1 MFCHHLPVV
10 HWTLNEYK
18 FLKTWLPAC
27 RPLAKTNLVSPC
39 DGKVLTIGRVKDG
52 FLEQIKGQA
61 FTVDQFLGP
70 KIDQSEDE
78 IFSYRSDDR
87 DNRKTFSIDSWADR
101 TRTNE
106 KLRPRTGPEQDQAVH
121 WSLIQIALYEVLQ
134 RQRYCSSLLKDPEA
148 NELFYS
154 VIYLAPGDYHRFHSP
169 CDFKVTFRRHFPGI
183 FQMTY
188 TKNFHK

>member
-1 MFCHHLPVV
+1 M
-10 HWTLNEYK
+10 YISK
-18 FLKTWLPAC
+18 RYQAC

-87 DNRKTFSIDSWADR
+87 DNRKTFDIEPDWSVVTANRS
-101 TRTNE
+101 
-106 KLRPRTGPEQDQAVH
+106 LR
-121 WSLIQIALYEVLQ
+121 
-134 RQRYCSSLLKDPEA
+134 
-148 NELFYS
+148 
-154 VIYLAPGDYHRFHSP
+154 
-169 CDFKVTFRRHFPGI
+169 TFR
-183 FQMTY
+183 
-188 TKNFHK
+188 KV